1 LLEATM
7 MTGRLVVAAVAA
19 TMLLL
24 AAVSCGGSDDAA
36 EASDEA
42 VRAQVEEVCADRSSS
57 FADRGE
63 FPVEDFDPE
72 NPDPADLPA
81 VGEYFAVGLE
91 GSEPDALVALR
102 GISATG
108 QQREQLD
115 ALITAWEIEY
125 ENARAQ
131 VDAALASD
139 VDGFVATLAAA
150 AASKEDARNA
160 ASALGV
166 SDCGSG

>member
-1 LLEATM
+1 M

-36 EASDEA
+36 EEA

-102 GISATG
+102 GVSATG

-115 ALITAWEIEY
+115 ALIAAWEIEY
-125 ENARAQ
+125 ANARTQ

-139 VDGFVATLAAA
+139 VDGFVATLDAA
-150 AASKEDARNA
+150 AASKEDARTA

-166 SDCGSG
+166 TDCGSG